1 MSHPGI
7 GIVRHSGRE
16 TTTGDNI
23 APAMG
28 HSGLQARLQ
37 LVGLHSRALG
47 NETVFEPS
55 RLFLN
60 HDADSG
66 LTSYGE
72 DTAAD
77 TFLSQ
82 QTVEEQTN
90 FAARKKDCFH
100 VSPKRRNDPGD
111 VNSTSPRIVS
121 RVRRPCLAGWT
132 HHLRL
137 ARNIDCGI

>member
-1 MSHPGI
+1 M
-7 GIVRHSGRE
+7 RHG
-16 TTTGDNI
+16 
-23 APAMG
+23 
-28 HSGLQARLQ
+28 GLQARLQ

-72 DTAAD
+72 KTSAD

-82 QTVEEQTN
+82 QTVEERTN
-90 FAARKKDCFH
+90 LTTRKEDRFH
-100 VSPKRRNDPGD
+100 VSP
-111 VNSTSPRIVS
+111 
-121 RVRRPCLAGWT
+121 
-132 HHLRL
+132 
-137 ARNIDCGI
+137 